1 MPVTQADIDLAHRLA
16 DAAGAV
22 IRPYFRREFGLEIK
36 DDRSPVTL
44 ADREAE
50 TAMRRLLDAERSG
63 DGVIGEEHGE
73 KPGVTNRKWVLDPI
87 DGTRSFTVGRAMF
100 GTLIA
105 LVEDGWPVLG
115 IIDQP
120 IQRERWV
127 GVAGRPTT
135 FNGVPVRTRTCAAL
149 DGAIVATTSPHLFDE
164 GDVQPFLAL
173 VAAVSGGNPR
183 QGPVYGG
190 DCYNY
195 GLLASGHLDIVC
207 ESGLQLYDFAALVPI
222 VEGAGG
228 RMCDWNG
235 EPLTAA
241 SEGHVLAI
249 GDPARMDEVLEA
261 MHGVHGHDSHDHDGH
276 DHEGHDGHDH

>member
-1 MPVTQADIDLAHRLA
+1 MPVTPADIELANRLA

-22 IRPYFRREFGLEIK
+22 IRPYFRREHGAELK
-36 DDRSPVTL
+36 ADRSPVTL

-50 TAMRRLLDAERSG
+50 AAMRRLIEAERSG
-63 DGVIGEEHGE
+63 DGIVGEEYGE
-73 KPGVTNRKWVLDPI
+73 KPGITGRQWVLDPI
-87 DGTRSFTVGRAMF
+87 DGTRSFTVGRAIF

-105 LVEDGWPVLG
+105 LVEEGWPVLG

-120 IQRERWV
+120 IQRERWL
-127 GVAGRPTT
+127 GVAGQPTL
-135 FNGVPVRTRTCAAL
+135 FNGAATRARSCAAL
-149 DGAIVATTSPHLFDE
+149 EGAIVATTSPHLFAD
-164 GDVQPFLAL
+164 GDVPHYLAL
-173 VAAVSGGNPR
+173 VAAASGGAAG

-195 GLLASGHLDIVC
+195 GLLASGHLDLVC
-207 ESGLQLYDFAALVPI
+207 ESGLKLHDFAALVPV

-235 EPLTAA
+235 DPLTAA

-249 GDPARMDEVLEA
+249 GDPARTDDVLA
-261 MHGVHGHDSHDHDGH
+261 ALHGAHDH
-276 DHEGHDGHDH
+276 